1 VNFVS
6 STLVDLYTMALETA
20 ALVTLPAIGLVA
32 IVGVVVGLAQAITG
46 ISDQNLSF
54 GPKIAGI
61 AFIAWLGGPP
71 ALALVETLL
80 REAIR
85 ALPQLA
91 H

>member
-1 VNFVS
+1 MNN
-6 STLVDLYTMALETA
+6 TLVDLYRMALETA
-20 ALVTLPAIGLVA
+20 AIVTLPAIGLVA
-32 IVGVVVGLAQAITG
+32 IVGVVVGLAQALTG

-61 AFIAWLGGPP
+61 AFTAWLGGPP

-80 REAIR
+80 REAVR
-85 ALPQLA
+85 AFPQLA

>member
-1 VNFVS
+1 LSN
-6 STLVDLYTMALETA
+6 TLIDLYTLTLETA
-20 ALVTLPAIGLVA
+20 AILTLPAIGLVA
-32 IVGVVVGLAQAITG
+32 IVGVVVGFAQAITG

-61 AFIAWLGGPP
+61 ALAAWLGGPT

-85 ALPQLA
+85 AFPQLA